1 LIEGDV
7 FLQLKINKLTS
18 AEIAA
23 IWTTFMNNSLLIF
36 TLKYFIEK
44 NEDKEIRRIIKHC
57 INMFNERLTK
67 MTSFFAETNYPIP
80 CGFTDQDVNVKAPR
94 LYTDNFV
101 LFYLLQMARTGV
113 GVYSTYLPLLSR
125 QDILDFFV
133 KCISQAVE
141 VSKWI
146 TEIMLL
152 NGIFVQAPLIDI
164 PAKIDYVK
172 NEDFL
177 GSWLGREVRAL
188 HAKEIT
194 FLFSNIQT
202 NVIGKTLITGFSQ
215 VAESEKV
222 REYMVRGEKIAAKHI
237 EIFTSILRKED
248 ILPPTPAWND
258 MVVTDSTVAP
268 FSDKLMVATIMLTI
282 EGGMGFYGIGLAL
295 DTRHDLVAKFMR
307 LMTEIGKYGADGIKI
322 MINNGWL
329 EQPPQAIIPSTKT
342 SNDIATV

>member
-1 LIEGDV
+1 M
-7 FLQLKINKLTS
+7 QSKINKLTS

-23 IWTTFMNNSLLIF
+23 IWTTFMNNSLLIS

-44 NEDKEIRRIIKHC
+44 NEDKEIRPIIENC
-57 INMFNERLTK
+57 INMFNERLVK
-67 MTSFFAETNYPIP
+67 MTSFFAEANHPIP
-80 CGFTDQDVNVKAPR
+80 CGFSDQDVNVKAPR

-125 QDILDFFV
+125 QDVLDFFV

-152 NGIFVQAPLIDI
+152 KGIFVKAPLIDI
-164 PAKIDYVK
+164 PAKIEYVK

-177 GSWLGREVRAL
+177 GSWLGGEVRTL
-188 HAKEIT
+188 HSKEIT
-194 FLFSNIQT
+194 YIFSNIQT
-202 NVIGKTLITGFSQ
+202 NVIGKTLITGFGQ

-222 REYMVRGEKIAAKHI
+222 REYMVRGGKVAAKHI

-268 FSDKLMVATIMLTI
+268 FSDKLMMATIMLTI
-282 EGGMGFYGIGLAL
+282 EGGMRFYGIGLDL
-295 DTRHDLVAKFMR
+295 DTRHELVAKFIR
-307 LMTEIGKYGADGIKI
+307 LMIEVGKYGADGINI
-322 MINNGWL
+322 MIDNGWL
-329 EQPPQAIIPSTKT
+329 EQPPLAIIPSTKT
-342 SNDIATV
+342 SDSIAIATV